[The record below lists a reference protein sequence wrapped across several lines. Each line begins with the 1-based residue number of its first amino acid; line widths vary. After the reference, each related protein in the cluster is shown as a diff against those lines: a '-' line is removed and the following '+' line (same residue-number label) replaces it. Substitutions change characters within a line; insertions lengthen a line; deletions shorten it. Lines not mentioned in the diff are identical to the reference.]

1 MCYLLIP
8 QQFIHFTFENLFP
21 LPESV
26 ADVTECGE
34 CRFTQPTI
42 NMHYMIMHAETPGGL
57 SASSWDAESPGGL
70 SASQEEHQ

>member
-21 LPESV
+21 LPESA

-34 CRFTQPTI
+34 CRFTRLTI
-42 NMHYMIMHAETPGGL
+42 NMHYMIMQAET
-57 SASSWDAESPGGL
+57 PGGL